1 MITCGSNALGSGY
14 RVSLQENLDD
24 NENIT
29 KKEIHLL
36 VVLSGPKSRLM
47 AWNRMARFLEHR
59 IKSFIEIVADSSG
72 SSSSVFLS

>member
-1 MITCGSNALGSGY
+1 MLWVWDIVS
-14 RVSLQENLDD
+14 SLQENLDD
-24 NENIT
+24 DESIT

-59 IKSFIEIVADSSG
+59 ILIL
-72 SSSSVFLS
+72 LSK